1 MGCKARPMHPEL
13 GLTLPDGMERKHRHN
28 TELTGNTLTRRK
40 GDDSAPPTVHAPQVA
55 GRTTEPPGREIL
67 RGELRGHVWWAA
79 RTGGRG
85 QCLGVGG
92 TPHRPCPAVLC
103 GSLDRWYRVTGAP
116 FRAGDGRRPGDQGP
130 LLGAEYECPPS
141 GLG

>member
-1 MGCKARPMHPEL
+1 M
-13 GLTLPDGMERKHRHN
+13 
-28 TELTGNTLTRRK
+28 
-40 GDDSAPPTVHAPQVA
+40 VA

-103 GSLDRWYRVTGAP
+103 GSLDRWYRVTAALAMEG
-116 FRAGDGRRPGDQGP
+116 GGQG
-130 LLGAEYECPPS
+130 GGTVAECTLCPP
-141 GLG
+141 GPKVYWNMDNGKPVYAGVKCEVKWRKQN

>member
-1 MGCKARPMHPEL
+1 MVFCA
-13 GLTLPDGMERKHRHN
+13 
-28 TELTGNTLTRRK
+28 
-40 GDDSAPPTVHAPQVA
+40 GDDSVPPTVRAPQVA

-85 QCLGVGG
+85 QCLGGGG

-103 GSLDRWYRVTGAP
+103 ESLDRWYRVTGAS
-116 FRAGDGRRPGDQGP
+116 FRAGDGRWRTRRRHRRGMYAVSPG
-130 LLGAEYECPPS
+130 S
-141 GLG
+141 

>member
-1 MGCKARPMHPEL
+1 M
-13 GLTLPDGMERKHRHN
+13 
-28 TELTGNTLTRRK
+28 
-40 GDDSAPPTVHAPQVA
+40 APQVA

-85 QCLGVGG
+85 QCRGVGE

-116 FRAGDGRRPGDQGP
+116 FRAGDGRWRTRRRHHRGVYSVSPG
-130 LLGAEYECPPS
+130 S
-141 GLG
+141 

>member
-1 MGCKARPMHPEL
+1 MNMPKA
-13 GLTLPDGMERKHRHN
+13 ERVYNKAAN
-28 TELTGNTLTRRK
+28 DNRK
-40 GDDSAPPTVHAPQVA
+40 VA

-85 QCLGVGG
+85 QYFGVGG

-103 GSLDRWYRVTGAP
+103 GSLDRWYRATGAP
-116 FRAGDGRRPGDQGP
+116 FRAGVGRRVYAGV
-130 LLGAEYECPPS
+130 ECEVN
-141 GLG
+141 GRKQD

>member
-1 MGCKARPMHPEL
+1 MVFCA
-13 GLTLPDGMERKHRHN
+13 
-28 TELTGNTLTRRK
+28 
-40 GDDSAPPTVHAPQVA
+40 GDDSAPPTVRAPQVA

-92 TPHRPCPAVLC
+92 APHRPCPAVLC
-103 GSLDRWYRVTGAP
+103 GSLDQAVPEELGSWPPCPLVVRQEKVCAARRRVLSCDGCP
-116 FRAGDGRRPGDQGP
+116 SGCKPVSHCCCERAGHQDMG
-130 LLGAEYECPPS
+130 ES
-141 GLG
+141 GSVIDTT